1 MIILETLIFFL
12 LSFLSFISLAG
23 YGLVYTTRYKFN
35 ILTSFFLGFIILG
48 LLITTIHF
56 FFKIHFYINI
66 IILLIGV
73 VFFFIKTK
81 LYDLNIFN
89 KKFFI
94 YILIFF
100 ALIPIFLTHK
110 YHEDFGYYHLPYLI
124 TLVEHKLIFG
134 LANTNDAFI
143 HNSLWLNIIGIHFL
157 PEKNFDFVTLSAF
170 LVYVC
175 FIIFCFKKNFEISEK
190 RTSNYFIIICLFY
203 LILKFTRL
211 SEFGNDIPATIF
223 SILSIFYFLKFIE
236 SKNQEQFYKFFFLN
250 FAFTIFAVLIKFS
263 SIPLIFLTMY
273 ILLKNFKILF
283 KQLLRLEYIV
293 VYLLIFIFFIQ
304 QFVYTGCFI
313 FPSKF
318 LCFNVS
324 WFNDEI
330 LFLRESLELI
340 NKSYHNFSD
349 IFSKEEYLKDFNWIP
364 FWFKRNINEILE
376 HLFTMFLPI
385 ILFLFFSKQKEK
397 KFLMFN
403 EKKIFILFLVIYFS
417 FWFKFSPVFRFAIPL
432 FLSLIFIL
440 TINFFAYREI
450 TKKIFII
457 TFSIALL
464 FNLSKNTLRLSQKE
478 KIYFGVEK
486 VSNFFVKDKSSENNF
501 INVYKPDLKNNNNG
515 WQGILCWD
523 IPFLCSYNKI
533 TVDKNNGYL
542 FISKL
547 RD

>member
-1 MIILETLIFFL
+1 MIILETFIFFL
-12 LSFLSFISLAG
+12 LTSVSFISLAG
-23 YGLVYTTRYKFN
+23 YGLVYTARYKLD
-35 ILTSFFLGFIILG
+35 ILTSFFLGFVILG

-56 FFKIHFYINI
+56 FYKIHLYINI
-66 IILLIGV
+66 LILLIGV
-73 VFFFIKTK
+73 IFFLINRK
-81 LYDLNIFN
+81 LYNLKIYD
-89 KKFFI
+89 KKNYI

-124 TLVEHKLIFG
+124 TFAEQKLIFG
-134 LANTNDAFI
+134 LANTNDAFV
-143 HNSLWLNIIGIHFL
+143 HNSLWLNIIGVHFM
-157 PEKNFDFVTLSAF
+157 PKNFDFVILFTF
-170 LVYVC
+170 LAYAC

-190 RTSNYFIIICLFY
+190 KVSNYFIIICLFY

-211 SEFGNDIPATIF
+211 SEFGNDTPATIF
-223 SILSIFYFLKFIE
+223 SIFGIFYFLKFIE
-236 SKNQEQFYKFFFLN
+236 SKNLEKQYKFFFLN
-250 FAFTIFAVLIKFS
+250 FAFTIFAILIKFS

-273 ILLKNFKILF
+273 ILLKNFRILF
-283 KQLLRLEYIV
+283 KQVLRIEFII

-304 QFVYTGCFI
+304 QFFYTGCII

-318 LCFNVS
+318 SCLNVS

-330 LFLRESLELI
+330 LFLRKSLELT
-340 NKSYHNFSD
+340 NKSYYNFSY
-349 IFSKEEYLKDFNWIP
+349 IFSKDEYLKDFNWIP
-364 FWFKRNINEILE
+364 FWFQRNINEILE
-376 HLFTMFLPI
+376 HLITTLIPI

-397 KFLMFN
+397 KLLIFN
-403 EKKIFILFLVIYFS
+403 EKKIFILFLSIYFI

-440 TINFFAYREI
+440 TINFFAYKEI

-464 FNLSKNTLRLSQKE
+464 FNFSKNTARLSKKE
-478 KIYFGVEK
+478 EIFFGIEK
-486 VSNFFVKDKSSENNF
+486 VSNFFVKDKSSKNDF
-501 INVYKPDLKNNNNG
+501 INVYKPDLKNNNG
-515 WQGILCWD
+515 WQGVLCWD

-533 TVDKNNGYL
+533 TVDQYNGYL

>member
-1 MIILETLIFFL
+1 MIILEFLIFFL
-12 LSFLSFISLAG
+12 LSFISFISLAG
-23 YGLVYTTRYKFN
+23 YGLVYTARYKFN
-35 ILTSFFLGFIILG
+35 ILTSFFFGFIILG

-56 FFKIHFYINI
+56 FYKIHLYINI
-66 IILLIGV
+66 LILLIGV
-73 VFFFIKTK
+73 IFFFIKTK
-81 LYDLNIFN
+81 LNDLNIFN

-94 YILIFF
+94 YVLIFF

-134 LANTNDAFI
+134 LANTNEAFI

-157 PEKNFDFVTLSAF
+157 PEKNFDFVTLSTF

-175 FIIFCFKKNFEISEK
+175 FIIFSFKKNFEISEK
-190 RTSNYFIIICLFY
+190 KVSNYFIIICLFY

-223 SILSIFYFLKFIE
+223 SIFGIFYFLKFIE
-236 SKNQEQFYKFFFLN
+236 AKNLEKQYKFFFLN
-250 FAFTIFAVLIKFS
+250 FAFTIFAILVKFS
-263 SIPLIFLTMY
+263 SLPLIFLTMY
-273 ILLKNFKILF
+273 ILLKNFRILF
-283 KQLLRLEYIV
+283 KQILRIEFIII
-293 VYLLIFIFFIQ
+293 YLLIFTFFIQ
-304 QFVYTGCFI
+304 QFFYTGCII

-318 LCFNVS
+318 SCLNVS

-330 LFLRESLELI
+330 LFLRKSLELT
-340 NKSYHNFSD
+340 NKSYYNFSD
-349 IFSKEEYLKDFNWIP
+349 IFSKAEYLKDFNWIS
-364 FWFKRNINEILE
+364 FWFQRNINEILE
-376 HLFTMFLPI
+376 HLITIIIPI

-397 KFLMFN
+397 KLLIFD
-403 EKKIFILFLVIYFS
+403 EKKIFILFLSIYFI

-450 TKKIFII
+450 SKKIFII

-464 FNLSKNTLRLSQKE
+464 FNFSKNTIRLSQKE
-478 KIYFGVEK
+478 EIYFGTEK
-486 VSNFFVKDKSSENNF
+486 VNNFFVKDKSSKNDF
-501 INVYKPDLKNNNNG
+501 INVYKPDLKNNNG
-515 WQGILCWD
+515 WQGRLCWD

-533 TVDKNNGYL
+533 TVDQNNGYL